1 MAPCVTYKT
10 SIRSV
15 SCVIKFSTPWPDK
28 LILLSEIPDNSDKI
42 QSSGLSL
49 TRMSRFWT
57 IEFSVDFR
65 QAGLIDPSLW
75 GDCST
80 SCVLR
85 AKYLKGKEITIG
97 TFLKILSVSKIV
109 IIFNSFLSNPSLTP
123 RGWNSTKTTSNRLT
137 SQVELIVAHLSRQQ
151 GHANVSPA
159 RLFTAN
165 LQEPVFLLGQQW
177 SMRH

>member
-49 TRMSRFWT
+49 ARMSRFWT

-65 QAGLIDPSLW
+65 QAGLIDSLW
-75 GDCST
+75 GGGLLDFVRLT
-80 SCVLR
+80 R
-85 AKYLKGKEITIG
+85 EI
-97 TFLKILSVSKIV
+97 FERKRNHNRD
-109 IIFNSFLSNPSLTP
+109 IFKDSLGFQNCDNFQFLS
-123 RGWNSTKTTSNRLT
+123 
-137 SQVELIVAHLSRQQ
+137 I
-151 GHANVSPA
+151 
-159 RLFTAN
+159 
-165 LQEPVFLLGQQW
+165 
-177 SMRH
+177 